1 MPDIASDAAPAPAG
15 PVRHL
20 STATDPDTGLV
31 TDTYVKPL
39 GTTTPGEVRNT
50 RPWGEV
56 GLLERPSANASI
68 VIVRVAFDIV
78 HPDTLVPYPLDRVY
92 NHHLVVH
99 SRDDETDESELR
111 RAVSEVLPELIP
123 ADVLPSAATLERIPR
138 GGAICAA
145 IRAAVRRARG
155 HSSLLSPCGVGV
167 GVAGAGAEWRGQQV
181 NVTAAF
187 TDDPYLNGTSLWVEP
202 PGTTWG
208 VNAHLIDLRDVENL
222 ADAVQCNCEAYAR
235 RTPGTPQNWDHGP
248 LPGGGVQCCGDGAL
262 APLAPARRP
271 RGPDRVRRPVGY
283 PVQRHVVSEHPR
295 GARQRSEAYPNPRG
309 KGADANHAHGQLKPR
324 GGRRGVRGGIQ
335 RARVRRGPA
344 GGG

>member
-92 NHHLVVH
+92 NHH
-99 SRDDETDESELR
+99 SSSTRGTTKPTSPSR

-123 ADVLPSAATLERIPR
+123 
-138 GGAICAA
+138 C
-145 IRAAVRRARG
+145 
-155 HSSLLSPCGVGV
+155 
-167 GVAGAGAEWRGQQV
+167 
-181 NVTAAF
+181 
-187 TDDPYLNGTSLWVEP
+187 
-202 PGTTWG
+202 
-208 VNAHLIDLRDVENL
+208 
-222 ADAVQCNCEAYAR
+222 
-235 RTPGTPQNWDHGP
+235 
-248 LPGGGVQCCGDGAL
+248 
-262 APLAPARRP
+262 
-271 RGPDRVRRPVGY
+271 
-283 PVQRHVVSEHPR
+283 
-295 GARQRSEAYPNPRG
+295 
-309 KGADANHAHGQLKPR
+309 
-324 GGRRGVRGGIQ
+324 
-335 RARVRRGPA
+335 
-344 GGG
+344 